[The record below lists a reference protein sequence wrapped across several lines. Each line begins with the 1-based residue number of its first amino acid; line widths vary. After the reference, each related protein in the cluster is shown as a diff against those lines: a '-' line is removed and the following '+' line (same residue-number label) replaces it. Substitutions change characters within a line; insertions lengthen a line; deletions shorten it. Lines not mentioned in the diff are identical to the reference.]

1 MADKIIYK
9 NSDELAEKLEELKS
23 QDKKIVF
30 TNGCFDILHAG
41 HVDYLAKAKELGD
54 LLVVGLNSDIS
65 TRSIK
70 GEKRPIVP
78 QNERAFILANLKC
91 VDFVTYFD
99 EDTPYELISKLIPD
113 ILVKGADW
121 SPENIVGK
129 DVVEKNGG
137 MIKTIEFVNFQ
148 STTNIIKTVTERYCS
163 G

>member
-1 MADKIIYK
+1 MK
-9 NSDELAEKLEELKS
+9 NKVIFENSEELAGKLKDLKS
-23 QDKKIVF
+23 KNLKIVF

-41 HVDYLAKAKELGD
+41 HVDYLSKAKELGD
-54 LLVVGLNSDIS
+54 ILVVGLNSDVS

-99 EDTPYELISKLIPD
+99 EDTPYELISEIIPD

-121 SPENIVGK
+121 SVENIVGK

-137 MIKTIEFVNFQ
+137 MIKTIKFVNFQ
-148 STTNIIKTVTERYCS
+148 STTNIIKQVLDRYCS